1 MANGNG
7 LTAKEMAVLHLIEGA
22 ARSGRRCPG
31 NRVVADVLG
40 SRDVAGMS
48 RIVRRL
54 EAKGWIAVEQRGR
67 LPRVVTVLATG
78 LRTFDVRDDRERD
91 DRRARRPKS
100 APIVA
105 HASAVKPSG
114 RPVFDMARGF
124 EAPPATTCRF
134 ILGRPEAHPK
144 TCGRTVYRRSYCRAH
159 YALCYEV
166 RVGRAREVAVPN
178 DNSHGERMYV
188 DG

>member
-7 LTAKEMAVLHLIEGA
+7 LTAKEMTVLRLIDGA
-22 ARSGRRCPG
+22 ARSGRCCPG
-31 NRVVADVLG
+31 NRVLADVLG
-40 SRDVAGMS
+40 SRDIAGMS

-54 EAKGWIAVEQRGR
+54 DAKGWIAVEQRGR

-78 LRTFDVRDDRERD
+78 LRTFDARDDREQN
-91 DRRARRPKS
+91 DRRARRPK
-100 APIVA
+100 PGPVTA
-105 HASAVKPSG
+105 HASAVKPLG
-114 RPVFDMARGF
+114 QPAFDMARGF

-134 ILGRPEAHPK
+134 ILSRPEAHPK
-144 TCGRTVYRRSYCRAH
+144 ICGRTVYRHSYCRAH

-166 RVGRAREVAVPN
+166 RGGRAREVVVPN
-178 DNSHGERMYV
+178 DDSHGERMHV